1 MVFYSVQA
9 DIFDYATESLNNIIT
24 VTKNL
29 IFSPGIFVICAE
41 FSKSFVTVAKLSR
54 FSEWS
59 SFSK

>member
-54 FSEWS
+54 FSE
-59 SFSK
+59 